1 MKITTTNI
9 LSILALSAFLI
20 GCGGSGDG
28 GNEGDKAPEAGIAK
42 GDAAHGQQLYV
53 QNCASCHG
61 TTGKGDGP
69 AAAALNPKPADHSN
83 KAVIAAR
90 TDEELSNIIKM
101 GGGVVGKPTMPAF
114 PQFSEKDL
122 NDLVAHLRDLS
133 GSDHR

>member
-1 MKITTTNI
+1 MKTTRVNI
-9 LSILALSAFLI
+9 LTILAFSAFVI
-20 GCGGSGDG
+20 GCGSG
-28 GNEGDKAPEAGIAK
+28 EKAPAPDFAK

-53 QNCASCHG
+53 QTCASCHG

-83 KAVIAAR
+83 KAIIGAR

-114 PQFSEKDL
+114 PQFGEKDL
-122 NDLVAHLRDLS
+122 NDLVAHLRNLS
-133 GSDHR
+133 GSEHH